1 MTGLEALKL
10 LTNGQKVRR
19 AIWLS
24 RVYAV
29 RTEDDIVTIRDY
41 VRMGKPHQPTQLR
54 VSQLL
59 KDDWELW
66 EVVE

>member
-10 LTNGQKVRR
+10 LTNGKKVRR
-19 AIWLS
+19 AAWLP

-29 RTEDDIVTIRDY
+29 RTGNDIVTFRDY
-41 VRMGKPHQPTQLR
+41 IRMPKTFQPTQLR